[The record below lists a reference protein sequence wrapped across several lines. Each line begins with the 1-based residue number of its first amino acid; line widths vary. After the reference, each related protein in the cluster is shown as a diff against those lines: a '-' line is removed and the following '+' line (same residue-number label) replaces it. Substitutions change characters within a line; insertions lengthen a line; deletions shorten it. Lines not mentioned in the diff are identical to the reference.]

1 MSKKSDQ
8 RGKNILQIINEVGK
22 IKVIDLAKQLN
33 VTPETI
39 RKDLNDLASE
49 NLVIREHGYAYKPS
63 ITVESNVELKTRQNN
78 ENKKKVTLEAFKRI
92 EYGQTVFLDSGSTI
106 LTALDALQN
115 RKDITIVT
123 NSILIAYHC
132 CDMDLNIIL
141 AGGLLFNIGRRTY
154 GHFATEIIDQ
164 LNIDLCIMGT
174 DSFIEKSHGF
184 TSFSVDELG
193 FKRHILNQSTK
204 KIVVCDS
211 SKVNNLKDVAPY
223 SFCKFNEFDEL
234 ITNKLTP
241 SQYEVVKNMKK
252 VTQV

>member
-1 MSKKSDQ
+1 MSKKSDL
-8 RGKNILQIINEVGK
+8 RGKNILQIINKVEK

-49 NLVIREHGYAYKPS
+49 NLIIREHGYAYKPS
-63 ITVESNVELKTRQNN
+63 ITVESNVELKTRENN

-92 EYGQTVFLDSGSTI
+92 ESGQTVFLDSGSTI

-204 KIVVCDS
+204 KIAVCDS
-211 SKVNNLKDVAPY
+211 SKVNNLKNVAPY

>member
-1 MSKKSDQ
+1 MSKKSDL
-8 RGKNILQIINEVGK
+8 RGKNILQIINEVEK

-49 NLVIREHGYAYKPS
+49 NLIIREHGYAYKPS
-63 ITVESNVELKTRQNN
+63 ITVESNVELKTRENN

-92 EYGQTVFLDSGSTI
+92 ESGQTVFLDSGSTI

-204 KIVVCDS
+204 KIAVCDS
-211 SKVNNLKDVAPY
+211 SKVNNLKNVAPY

>member
-1 MSKKSDQ
+1 MSKKSDL
-8 RGKNILQIINEVGK
+8 RGKNILQITNEVEK

-49 NLVIREHGYAYKPS
+49 NLIIREHGYAYKPS
-63 ITVESNVELKTRQNN
+63 ITVESNVELKTRENN
-78 ENKKKVTLEAFKRI
+78 ENKKKVALEAFKRI
-92 EYGQTVFLDSGSTI
+92 ESGQTVFLDSGSTI

-204 KIVVCDS
+204 KIAVCDS
-211 SKVNNLKDVAPY
+211 SKVNNLKNVAPY